1 MNEGRYT
8 VGLPARFGLVFILS
22 VNTVF
27 KKLNCYI
34 LNEQRIGIDMGLGL
48 VVDDMLSMDY
58 DRDLTESLEG
68 LAVDATGIE
77 SDSDMI

>member
-1 MNEGRYT
+1 
-8 VGLPARFGLVFILS
+8 
-22 VNTVF
+22 
-27 KKLNCYI
+27 
-34 LNEQRIGIDMGLGL
+34 MGLGL

-68 LAVDATGIE
+68 LALDATGIE